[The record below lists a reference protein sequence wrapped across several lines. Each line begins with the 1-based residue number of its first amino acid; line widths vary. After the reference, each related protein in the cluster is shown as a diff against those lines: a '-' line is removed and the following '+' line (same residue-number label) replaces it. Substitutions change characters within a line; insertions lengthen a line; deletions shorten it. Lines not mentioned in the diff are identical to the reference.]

1 MKTAKWQHP
10 LAITIFSWYFIGL
23 QAVSVGSNTHT
34 SGIATPS
41 GKALFRETLVNPT
54 TAYHCCG
61 LHELPLVLS
70 VIQPNALLEKDAA
83 YLGQTAGKK
92 NWYWILRVSTTDYK
106 LKNNFHTISLQ
117 RKVTDYAKKETIS

>member
-41 GKALFRETLVNPT
+41 GKALFRETLANPT

-61 LHELPLVLS
+61 LHEVPLVLS

-92 NWYWILRVSTTDYK
+92 NCGIGY
-106 LKNNFHTISLQ
+106 
-117 RKVTDYAKKETIS
+117 

>member
-61 LHELPLVLS
+61 LHEVPLVLS

-83 YLGQTAGKK
+83 YLGQTDGKK